1 MPQKPGVF
9 STSNVAGTFKNRPR
23 PETHPPIAPVVRGRV
38 AEVPA
43 GLVLPEGT
51 VLVEPIKRY
60 EPEDGV
66 PDGVSGRTFYER
78 LRIEPGS
85 LTVHLDENG
94 NRYADPERREPTGQ
108 TLVWLRSGTG

>member
-23 PETHPPIAPVVRGRV
+23 AEAHPPIPPVVRGRL

-51 VLVEPIKRY
+51 VLVTPLKEYP
-60 EPEDGV
+60 PEDGV
-66 PDGVSGRTFYER
+66 PDAVYGRTHYER
-78 LRIEPGS
+78 LRITPGQHA
-85 LTVHLDENG
+85 LDLDENG
-94 NRYADPERREPTGQ
+94 NVFRDGMPTGQ
-108 TLVWLRSGTG
+108 TLVFLRSG